1 MLKAIDQKKN
11 NSKIKCQFIAM
22 LAALL
27 TVVSIP
33 ATGASDPGGY
43 GLKIYKVNSGLYPYV
58 QVYFRTFDQNQQPL
72 VNLNAM
78 NVGLMVGCRNKPL

>member
-1 MLKAIDQKKN
+1 
-11 NSKIKCQFIAM
+11 M

-33 ATGASDPGGY
+33 AIGASDPGSY

-58 QVYFRTFDQNQQPL
+58 QVYFRTFDKDQQPL

-78 NVGLMVGCRNKPL
+78 NVGLMVKGKAYDP